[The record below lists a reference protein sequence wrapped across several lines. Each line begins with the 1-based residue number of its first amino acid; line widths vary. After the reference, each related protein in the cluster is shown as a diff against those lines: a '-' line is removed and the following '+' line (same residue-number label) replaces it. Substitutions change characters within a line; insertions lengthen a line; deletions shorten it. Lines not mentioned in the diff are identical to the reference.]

1 MANHKRKK
9 ARSQMGAGSQ
19 NYLKRRLDPSKWRWW
34 QDAPSG
40 HNILF
45 NTRPRRREERLLE
58 RKVLKGEDPDGI
70 AWPLATKPFD
80 YYW

>member
-19 NYLKRRLDPSKWRWW
+19 NDLKRKLGPDWRWW
-34 QDAPSG
+34 RDAPSG

-45 NTRPRRREERLLE
+45 NTRPRRRAERQLE
-58 RKVLKGEDPDGI
+58 KKILRGADPDGI
-70 AWPLATKPFD
+70 AWPLSSKPFD